1 MAEPWPQTLVPCP
14 VSVPSVAATVPLEPS
29 PLGPLG
35 PVLYVCVFVCMS
47 LAAPGLSRMQ
57 GL

>member
-14 VSVPSVAATVPLEPS
+14 VSVPSVAATVLPEPS

-35 PVLYVCVFVCMS
+35 PVLYVCLFVCIY
-47 LAAPGLSRMQ
+47 LAAPGVSRMQ
-57 GL
+57 DL